1 MFPLVVNK
9 LLNASH
15 KLDVLNGKISL
26 ANRFLRTR
34 LITLRGRR
42 KPRKK
47 KKKSMFDLDNH
58 KKNFH
63 LSHCVSPKMLHT
75 KTLAFVFILVN

>member
-26 ANRFLRTR
+26 VNRFLRTR
-34 LITLRGRR
+34 LITLRGRM

-47 KKKSMFDLDNH
+47 KKNQCLTLTTT
-58 KKNFH
+58 KKLPLESLCFPQNVAYQNFGLSFH
-63 LSHCVSPKMLHT
+63 LS
-75 KTLAFVFILVN
+75 

>member
-9 LLNASH
+9 LVNASH

-34 LITLRGRR
+34 LITLRGRM
-42 KPRKK
+42 KPGKN
-47 KKKSMFDLDNH
+47 KKSMFDIDNH
-58 KKNFH
+58 KKT
-63 LSHCVSPKMLHT
+63 ST
-75 KTLAFVFILVN
+75 

>member
-9 LLNASH
+9 LVNASH

-34 LITLRGRR
+34 LITLRGRM
-42 KPRKK
+42 KPGKNKK
-47 KKKSMFDLDNH
+47 IN
-58 KKNFH
+58 
-63 LSHCVSPKMLHT
+63 V
-75 KTLAFVFILVN
+75 